1 MTHRSPRL
9 ALVALAIVCA
19 AVSAGCD
26 GDEPT
31 PPSTT
36 TETTTGS
43 QPTTTQ
49 ETSSVAVYFLRGEK
63 VSPVRR
69 AIAATPAVART
80 ALTELLAGPTE
91 EEVASGLKSA
101 VPAGTGLRDVSISGG
116 VATVDLDGTFDHG
129 GGSASMLGRVAQVV
143 ATLTRFPTVDRVA
156 FRIDGRP
163 VEAIGAKVSSS
174 TRRSGAGRSRS
185 RRRRSSSNRPCPETP
200 SRARSGSAGPRTC
213 SRPPSRST

>member
-26 GDEPT
+26 GNEPT

-69 AIAATPAVART
+69 AIAAT
-80 ALTELLAGPTE
+80 
-91 EEVASGLKSA
+91 
-101 VPAGTGLRDVSISGG
+101 
-116 VATVDLDGTFDHG
+116 
-129 GGSASMLGRVAQVV
+129 
-143 ATLTRFPTVDRVA
+143 
-156 FRIDGRP
+156 
-163 VEAIGAKVSSS
+163 
-174 TRRSGAGRSRS
+174 RRW
-185 RRRRSSSNRPCPETP
+185 PEP
-200 SRARSGSAGPRTC
+200 L
-213 SRPPSRST
+213 